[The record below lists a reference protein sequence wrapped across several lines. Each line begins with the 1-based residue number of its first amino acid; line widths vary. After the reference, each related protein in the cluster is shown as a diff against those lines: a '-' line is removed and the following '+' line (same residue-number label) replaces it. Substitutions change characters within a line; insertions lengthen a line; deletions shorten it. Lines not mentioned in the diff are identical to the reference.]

1 MKKGQAYLAL
11 IFLIG
16 GTVALIAVTL
26 TFLTGTFVDTGYGYR
41 ASVQAEAVAGAG
53 AEDALLRLNR
63 DASFTS
69 TGYSLAVG
77 SSTATVVVSSTTPT
91 AGYPTILSTATV
103 NSRVKKINVVVSIG
117 SNTGQISVVSWQSIQ

>member
-1 MKKGQAYLAL
+1 M
-11 IFLIG
+11 IG
-16 GTVALIAVTL
+16 GNVALIGVTL
-26 TFLTGTFVDTGYGYR
+26 TFLTDPFVDTGYGYR

-69 TGYSLAVG
+69 AGYNLAVG

-91 AGYPTILSTATV
+91 AGYTTILSTATV

-117 SNTGQISVVSWQSIQ
+117 SNTGQINVVSWQSIQ